1 VDLERGRALM
11 MRVLRNAGI
20 NDVTETS
27 TAFLDG
33 DTLVLVF
40 SSEPDFSHCANIILY
55 TVKQAE
61 ANNMQHLLM
70 DCSAVNVP
78 VSPSF
83 KHILDVSR
91 FLHHRDIRVLMLDAS
106 EPFKRQVAPLLP
118 DALWIRSQTRK
129 VTENDP
135 A

>member
-1 VDLERGRALM
+1 
-11 MRVLRNAGI
+11 MRVLHCAGI
-20 NDVTETS
+20 ETVPETS

-40 SSEPDFSHCANIILY
+40 SSTPDFSHCANIILY

-70 DCSAVNVP
+70 DCSALDAP
-78 VSPSF
+78 VSPAF

-106 EPFKRQVAPLLP
+106 ETFKRAVAPLLP
-118 DALWIRSQTRK
+118 DALWIRSQTREAAE
-129 VTENDP
+129 TGIG
-135 A
+135 

>member
-1 VDLERGRALM
+1 
-11 MRVLRNAGI
+11 MRVLYSAGI
-20 NDVTETS
+20 ETVPETS

-40 SSEPDFSHCANIILY
+40 SGAPDFSHCANIILY

-70 DCSAVNVP
+70 DCSALDAP
-78 VSPSF
+78 VSPAF

-91 FLHHRDIRVLMLDAS
+91 FLHHRDIRVLMLDAT
-106 EPFKRQVAPLLP
+106 ETFKRAVAPLLP
-118 DALWIRSQTRK
+118 DALWIRSQTRE
-129 VTENDP
+129 VADTEIG
-135 A
+135 

>member
-1 VDLERGRALM
+1 
-11 MRVLRNAGI
+11 MRVLHSAGI
-20 NDVTETS
+20 ETVPETS

-40 SSEPDFSHCANIILY
+40 SSAPDFSHCANIILY

-70 DCSAVNVP
+70 DCSALDAP
-78 VSPSF
+78 VSPAF

-106 EPFKRQVAPLLP
+106 ETFKRAVAPLLP
-118 DALWIRSQTRK
+118 DALWIRSQTREGAA
-129 VTENDP
+129 TDIG
-135 A
+135 

>member
-1 VDLERGRALM
+1 M
-11 MRVLRNAGI
+11 MRVLHNAGFET
-20 NDVTETS
+20 VPETS

-40 SSEPDFSHCANIILY
+40 SSTPDFSHSANIILY

-70 DCSAVNVP
+70 DCSALSAP
-78 VSPSF
+78 VSPAF
-83 KHILDVSR
+83 KHIVDISR

-106 EPFKRQVAPLLP
+106 EPFKRAVAPLLP
-118 DALWIRSQTRK
+118 DALWIRSQTRQGA
-129 VTENDP
+129 VTESG
-135 A
+135 

>member
-1 VDLERGRALM
+1 M
-11 MRVLRNAGI
+11 MTRVLQNIGI
-20 NDVTETS
+20 EAVPETS

-33 DTLVLVF
+33 DTLVMVF
-40 SSEPDFSHCANIILY
+40 SGTPDFSHCANIILY

-70 DCSAVNVP
+70 DCSALSAP
-78 VSPSF
+78 VSPAF
-83 KHILDVSR
+83 KHILDISR

-118 DALWIRSQTRK
+118 DALWIRSQTRESVK
-129 VTENDP
+129 TDCG
-135 A
+135 

>member
-1 VDLERGRALM
+1 
-11 MRVLRNAGI
+11 MRVLHSAGI
-20 NDVTETS
+20 ETAPETS

-40 SSEPDFSHCANIILY
+40 SSAPDFSHCANIILY

-61 ANNMQHLLM
+61 ANNMQHLLL
-70 DCSAVNVP
+70 DCSALDAP
-78 VSPSF
+78 VSPGF

-106 EPFKRQVAPLLP
+106 EPFKREVAPLLP
-118 DALWIRSQTRK
+118 DALWIRSQTQKDARTDL
-129 VTENDP
+129 V
-135 A
+135 

>member
-1 VDLERGRALM
+1 
-11 MRVLRNAGI
+11 MRVLHSAGI
-20 NDVTETS
+20 ETVPETS
-27 TAFLDG
+27 TAFLYG

-40 SSEPDFSHCANIILY
+40 SSAPDFSHCANIILY

-70 DCSAVNVP
+70 DCSALDAP
-78 VSPSF
+78 VSPAF

-106 EPFKRQVAPLLP
+106 ETFKRAVAPLLP
-118 DALWIRSQTRK
+118 DALWIRSQTREGAA
-129 VTENDP
+129 TDIG
-135 A
+135 